1 MSDMVNNPAKII
13 EQQSEYWGKT
23 MRHFAAAQQEMMSG
37 SLKAPDDDTPSD
49 RRFQNPLWQ
58 TNPYFNFIK
67 QQYLHTAEAISDS
80 VKGIEGLDSEEKKRA
95 EYFSQQIIDLYSPA
109 NFLGTNPDALARAIE
124 TEGQSLVDGLENLV
138 RDVEGND
145 GDLLVNLVDKDAFS
159 VGGNLA
165 TSEGSVVYR
174 NRLFELIQYAPQG
187 ETVHETP
194 LILFPPWI
202 NKFYILDLKPANSLI
217 KWVVEQGFTLYVVSW
232 VNPDASYK
240 DVGLDTYVEE
250 GILRAIEEV
259 KQISG
264 QPQVNAVGY
273 CIAGAT
279 LAITLALMKKRGDE
293 SVKSATFFTTLTD
306 FSDSGELG
314 VFLSDEFID
323 AIEREVEDKGIM
335 SSTIL
340 SRSFSFLRSKDL
352 IYGPAIRSYMMGQQ
366 PPAFDLLYWNGDS
379 TNLPARMAVEYL
391 RWLCQEDR
399 FAKGLL
405 AICGETLSIKDVAVP
420 LCTVACETDHIVAWK
435 ASYEG
440 FRQFGSKDKTFIL
453 SESGHVAG
461 IVNPPSKKKYGH
473 YTSDNS
479 AKDAETWKSAA
490 ALHTAASWWPRWGE
504 WLATMSGGMI
514 PASDVLGDKDH
525 PVLCPAPG
533 TYVRSG
539 STF

>member
-1 MSDMVNNPAKII
+1 MSDIVNNPAKII

-37 SLKAPDDDTPSD
+37 SLKAPNDDTPTD

-67 QQYLHTAEAISDS
+67 QQYLHTAQAISDS
-80 VKGIEGLDSEEKKRA
+80 VKGLEGLDSEEKKRA
-95 EYFSQQIIDLYSPA
+95 EYFSQQIIDLYSPS

-165 TSEGSVVYR
+165 MSEGSVVYR
-174 NRLFELIQYAPQG
+174 NRMFELIQYAPLG

-217 KWVVEQGFTLYVVSW
+217 KWIVEQGFTLYVVSW

-293 SVKSATFFTTLTD
+293 SIKSATFFTTLTD

-352 IYGPAIRSYMMGQQ
+352 IYGPAIRSYMMGQS

-399 FAKGLL
+399 FAKGTLE
-405 AICGETLSIKDVAVP
+405 ICGETLSIKDVAVS

-435 ASYEG
+435 SSYEG

-473 YTSDNS
+473 YTSDDA

-490 ALHTAASWWPRWGE
+490 TLHPIASWWPRWGE
-504 WLATMSGGMI
+504 WLATMSGEMI
-514 PASDVLGDKDH
+514 PATDVLGDEDH
-525 PVLCPAPG
+525 PVLCAAPG
-533 TYVRSG
+533 TYVR
-539 STF
+539 